1 MPVAA
6 VLAAMVL
13 AAVLVFPQ
21 LGRRPFWDDEAN
33 TAIYARNLVRFGR
46 ITAWDGVNLSG
57 YAAGGALGDDLGQEL
72 RVPTLPAYVA
82 ADSMELFGQTTF
94 AGRLPFALC
103 GVLSVGLIAVFA
115 GGISAGDFRV
125 GCLH

>member
-1 MPVAA
+1 MPKARRTLPHASWMPVAA

-46 ITAWDGVNLSG
+46 ITAWDG
-57 YAAGGALGDDLGQEL
+57 
-72 RVPTLPAYVA
+72 
-82 ADSMELFGQTTF
+82 
-94 AGRLPFALC
+94 
-103 GVLSVGLIAVFA
+103 
-115 GGISAGDFRV
+115 
-125 GCLH
+125 